1 MKLKPLYFAS
11 VKVIY
16 SHLKFH
22 IMEAIVLS
30 KEDYQAIKAELT
42 DIKTHV
48 KKITVPNESFLD
60 NKQFTKLMN
69 ISVRTAH
76 AWRKE
81 GKIGYSQEGK
91 KIYYRLSD
99 ISIFLE
105 KNHHQPFI
113 QEKIEEIKR

>member
-1 MKLKPLYFAS
+1 MDT
-11 VKVIY
+11 VT
-16 SHLKFH
+16 
-22 IMEAIVLS
+22 LS
-30 KEDYQAIKAELT
+30 KEDLDKIKNELEE
-42 DIKTHV
+42 IKTQV
-48 KKITVPNESFLD
+48 KKITVPNEAFMD

-105 KNHHQPFI
+105 KHHHQPLPI
-113 QEKIEEIKR
+113 QEKNEEIKR

>member
-1 MKLKPLYFAS
+1 MDT
-11 VKVIY
+11 VT
-16 SHLKFH
+16 
-22 IMEAIVLS
+22 LS
-30 KEDYQAIKAELT
+30 KEDLDKIKNELEE
-42 DIKTHV
+42 IKTQV
-48 KKITVPNESFLD
+48 KKITVPNEAFMD

-105 KNHHQPFI
+105 KFHHQPLPI